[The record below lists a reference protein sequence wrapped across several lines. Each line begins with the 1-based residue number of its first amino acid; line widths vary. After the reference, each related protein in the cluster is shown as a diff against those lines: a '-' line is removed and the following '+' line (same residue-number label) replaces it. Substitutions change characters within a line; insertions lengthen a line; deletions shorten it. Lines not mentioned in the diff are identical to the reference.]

1 MSTVRIMKHSRR
13 DQSIYNNGKKEK
25 RKIRWVR
32 DYCEALLNEVFG
44 RNDFVHLK
52 TGKIGGESV
61 LNIWTSV
68 YSTLKEG
75 VMKNC
80 EELHTQRQIYEMFDT
95 LVKGSLERIRKVA
108 ENPAARSTL
117 TELDLI
123 VEKNIEKVEKKK
135 AKPIL
140 SDLKVIEKKMTSNQF
155 LQVLSDEKSSTS
167 TSHPKVKSEFPPP
180 EPRPAKKLRTSK
192 PDGFHEGVQSIL
204 SNLTDLTNVGATSTF
219 PHEVSCR
226 IKRRIMISRSLLKF

>member
-1 MSTVRIMKHSRR
+1 MNPDLSTLNLAGEDVEDEYSE
-13 DQSIYNNGKKEK
+13 DYEAFSTGSI
-25 RKIRWVR
+25 
-32 DYCEALLNEVFG
+32 YCEALLNEVFG

-108 ENPAARSTL
+108 E
-117 TELDLI
+117 
-123 VEKNIEKVEKKK
+123 K

-140 SDLKVIEKKMTSNQF
+140 SDLEVIEKKMTSI
-155 LQVLSDEKSSTS
+155 
-167 TSHPKVKSEFPPP
+167 
-180 EPRPAKKLRTSK
+180 
-192 PDGFHEGVQSIL
+192 GV
-204 SNLTDLTNVGATSTF
+204 DPGVD
-219 PHEVSCR
+219 
-226 IKRRIMISRSLLKF
+226 